1 MSKCRFCSENR
12 LAVYKIYGVII
23 SGYGRMIKKYWP
35 DDRVNR
41 ATVKK
46 KNKIMLILLKAVLQH
61 MYMRTNFVIS

>member
-1 MSKCRFCSENR
+1 
-12 LAVYKIYGVII
+12 
-23 SGYGRMIKKYWP
+23 MIKKYWP

-46 KNKIMLILLKAVLQH
+46 KNKIMLVLLKAVLQH